1 MSEEFEF
8 VCEFVFK
15 NALLGLVKIFEEGLG
30 KVYSV
35 YSVLYVGHRFGAW
48 SLEDNRE

>member
-8 VCEFVFK
+8 VFEFVFK

-30 KVYSV
+30 KVF
-35 YSVLYVGHRFGAW
+35 SVLGTLRGTQIW
-48 SLEDNRE
+48 GLELGGQ